1 MESTLKHLYI
11 LSLLLTSNYCLY
23 AMEEK
28 NIKPIEFFQNSDAI
42 HIYTETTKDI
52 IRKTFHVL
60 ERGIIPSDDDDLT
73 PSKSGRK
80 PEVILTNKVMCT
92 TLINCRMKECFG
104 ECKDSRFY
112 KKKLSK
118 NGQLLLINQFNNFV
132 DLNLKKH
139 INNPTTKNKIKD
151 LNDYLVEVTRNAYQQ
166 NLIII
171 KNETIKAFSDY
182 ESIRQ
187 SELTLAQAQVI
198 VYQNERDKEK
208 KNTNGILPRVQLQ
221 VA

>member
-1 MESTLKHLYI
+1 M
-11 LSLLLTSNYCLY
+11 
-23 AMEEK
+23 
-28 NIKPIEFFQNSDAI
+28 
-42 HIYTETTKDI
+42 
-52 IRKTFHVL
+52 
-60 ERGIIPSDDDDLT
+60 
-73 PSKSGRK
+73 
-80 PEVILTNKVMCT
+80 
-92 TLINCRMKECFG
+92 
-104 ECKDSRFY
+104 
-112 KKKLSK
+112 
-118 NGQLLLINQFNNFV
+118 LINQFNNFV